1 MSSISGSVVNTTFA
15 YDANGN
21 QTGGNGLTLTYASF
35 NKPATIARG
44 SALIAFAHDSE
55 HQRYKQMN
63 PTGETL
69 YLAGSGVMAER
80 LLGAGGVVQWTN
92 YLAAGGEMI
101 GMRVDRSDASTY
113 TRYFHKDHLGSIA
126 TITDAAGAVVE
137 RLSYDAWGKRRFPN
151 GQDDPSGSVA
161 SQTTRGFT
169 GHEQLADVG
178 LIHMNGRVYDPLL
191 GRFGTPD
198 PTTENPFSTQ
208 GWNRYSYV
216 GNSPLNFTDPSGYC
230 FMGCIWQ
237 KPFKAL
243 GKLFRNV
250 PILGQI
256 LTVAAG
262 LICGPVCSSITS
274 AVVTGLA
281 SGSLGLAL
289 KAGFISMATA
299 TAFAAIGD
307 LTGSLGLDG
316 IMDAD
321 LGGHGRLELLSD
333 AHLFNIA
340 GHAAVGCA
348 SSVASG
354 GKCGPGALS
363 GAVGSFSTSLT
374 NNLSFEAGLVVT
386 TTAGGLASV
395 AGGGK
400 FGNGAVTAAFGY
412 LYNRYLQR
420 MSGIPAQSGVK
431 PYFDDTIVDKVKGFF
446 DDLLSLGVPVEMTSG
461 FRTTAGQGQVN
472 GAYGVQAAPG
482 NSLHEAGYAF
492 DINYANLATEQQEL
506 ARSIATKY
514 GFSWGGSFD
523 DPIHFYTDPW
533 PGNNSRRQSD
543 IITKQQQ
550 YQSSDRSGGW
560 MTWTE

>member
-1 MSSISGSVVNTTFA
+1 MASISGSVVNTTFT

-63 PTGETL
+63 PAGETL

-80 LLGAGGVVQWTN
+80 SLGAGGVVQWTN
-92 YLAAGGEMI
+92 LSL
-101 GMRVDRSDASTY
+101 RR
-113 TRYFHKDHLGSIA
+113 R
-126 TITDAAGAVVE
+126 DAAGAGVE

-151 GQDDPSGSVA
+151 GQDDPSGSIA

-178 LIHMNGRVYDPLL
+178 LVHMNGRVYDPML

-198 PTTENPFSTQ
+198 PMTENPFSTQ

-230 FMGCIWQ
+230 FLGCFWQ

-243 GKLFRNV
+243 GKLLRRV
-250 PILGQI
+250 PIIGQI

-262 LICGPVCSSITS
+262 MICGPVCSSITS

-281 SGSLGLAL
+281 SGDLGLAL

-299 TAFAAIGD
+299 VAMNVVGD
-307 LTGSLGLDG
+307 LTGSLGLQGTLDP
-316 IMDAD
+316 A
-321 LGGHGRLELLSD
+321 LKGHGPLAFPSE
-333 AHLFNIA
+333 AHVFNMA

-354 GKCGPGALS
+354 SKCGPGALS
-363 GAVGSFSTSLT
+363 GAVGSFATPLAEG
-374 NNLSFEAGLVVT
+374 LSIEAGLAVT
-386 TTAGGLASV
+386 AAAGGLASV

-412 LYNRYLQR
+412 LYNRLDALDKQAKEILARLRSSSAQAEDIIKALENASKVWTLSIDASAICPFGSPACTQPY
-420 MSGIPAQSGVK
+420 SGK
-431 PYFDDTIVDKVKGFF
+431 IV
-446 DDLLSLGVPVEMTSG
+446 
-461 FRTTAGQGQVN
+461 VN
-472 GAYGVQAAPG
+472 PELVDRLEFQAADG
-482 NSLHEAGYAF
+482 HWFKRSIDVIVGH
-492 DINYANLATEQQEL
+492 EL
-506 ARSIATKY
+506 AHGYIAQVITNPFYAINDQTYNNMAIKY
-514 GFSWGGSFD
+514 ENVIAKQI
-523 DPIHFYTDPW
+523 DPGAPT
-533 PGNNSRRQSD
+533 RQMSH
-543 IITKQQQ
+543 TCC
-550 YQSSDRSGGW
+550 YR
-560 MTWTE
+560 MAP